1 MLAPMK
7 LKSLPHVPN
16 PDKKGFETWSTSR
29 NMVNFPHPYRCLITG
44 PPNSGKSTLVL
55 NILLA
60 AQPTFD
66 NIFILHPET
75 FESNVPEVDELKN
88 NNILVTDGKDGKPL
102 VIDEYAGV
110 HFTGSLKYFPSE
122 TYFDTIKKKKN
133 LLIIDDIEIR
143 NYIKKRPYREKR
155 INKLFSYTS
164 THRSLSI
171 IITCQD
177 VYSQIIPCIYRFC
190 NIFILYKFTDKNQI
204 SLLARNIGISKKSL
218 EKLFALCRN
227 QHDNICLD
235 KTINT
240 PYPYRFNMLNDIDV
254 QYAS

>member
-1 MLAPMK
+1 MSFKAK
-7 LKSLPHVPN
+7 VLPHVAN
-16 PDKKGFETWSTSR
+16 PDKKNFEKWDSERS
-29 NMVNFPHPYRCLITG
+29 MLNFPHPYRCLITG
-44 PPNSGKSTLVL
+44 NPNSGKTTSVL

-60 AQPTFD
+60 ANPTFD
-66 NIFILHPET
+66 NIFILHPEV
-75 FESNVPEVDELKN
+75 FDSNASESDELKN
-88 NNILVTDGKDGKPL
+88 NNILVVDGPDGKP
-102 VIDEYAGV
+102 IEIAEYAGV
-110 HFTGSLKYFPSE
+110 HFTGALKYFPSE
-122 TYFDTIKKKKN
+122 TYFDEIKKKKN

-143 NYIKKRPYREKR
+143 NYIKRRPYREKR

-190 NIFILYKFTDKNQI
+190 NIFILYKFVDKNQI
-204 SLLARNIGISKKSL
+204 SLLARNIGISKQTL

-235 KTINT
+235 RTIDT
-240 PYPYRFNMLNDIDV
+240 PYPYRFNIINDITV
-254 QYAS
+254 EYC